1 MENLHPR
8 RLASKD
14 SFRIATVFFL
24 INKYCLDIILITGGN
39 MHHVIIVCIQ
49 AVVKVDRILKMM
61 ELHVA
66 VSTLHSFR
74 SRNILKTCCLKKVF
88 RAASY
93 SRA

>member
-1 MENLHPR
+1 MESLHPR
-8 RLASKD
+8 RLASKA

-24 INKYCLDIILITGGN
+24 INKYHLNIILITGGN
-39 MHHVIIVCIQ
+39 MHHVIIACIQ

-74 SRNILKTCCLKKVF
+74 SRNILITCCLKTVL